1 MNLPGDTAAED
12 PAGGPRVT
20 AVIVAYGAEPLLV
33 ESVRSALASDGVSAD
48 VVLVDNGCTD
58 GAVDRLEGC
67 PGVRVLRP
75 GRNLGFAEG
84 CCVGVEASA
93 APLVAL
99 VNPDAVCDPAALGAL
114 AAVAAQLDVGLA
126 TASVRLA
133 DRPELLN
140 SAGNEVHFLGLSWSG
155 AFEEPA
161 SSHATP
167 RDVCA
172 ASGAGMAFRREVW
185 DRLGG
190 FDGEFFAYYEDADL
204 SLRCWLAGLSVR
216 YVPGAVITHRY
227 SFSKS
232 TEKYFLLERNRW
244 VSTLS
249 VASARRLLVSL
260 PGMVA
265 QELAL
270 SLMARRQGW
279 TAEHR
284 RARRWILSH
293 RRWIAARRR
302 RVQATRTRTDA
313 ELADLF
319 AVRLAPANME
329 VPALLE
335 RVQPLLDLYWRII
348 RVLL

>member
-1 MNLPGDTAAED
+1 MNLPGDGGGAAAAVD
-12 PAGGPRVT
+12 PRVT
-20 AVIVAYGAEPLLV
+20 AVIVAYGAEPLLE
-33 ESVRSALASDGVSAD
+33 ESVHSALASNGVRAD

-58 GAVDRLEGC
+58 GAVDRLEGT
-67 PGVRVLRP
+67 PAVTVLRP

-84 CCVGVEASA
+84 CRVGVDVAA
-93 APLVAL
+93 APVVAL
-99 VNPDAVCDPAALGAL
+99 VNPDAVCDPTALSAL
-114 AAVAAQLDVGLA
+114 VSVASRPEVGIA

-133 DRPELLN
+133 DRPDLLN

-155 AFEEPA
+155 AFEESA
-161 SSHATP
+161 TAHATA
-167 RDVCA
+167 REVCA

-216 YVPGAVITHRY
+216 YVPDAVITHRY

-249 VASARRLLVSL
+249 VASARRLTLSM
-260 PGMVA
+260 PGMLA
-265 QELAL
+265 QEVAL
-270 SLMARRQGW
+270 SLMARREGW
-279 TAEHR
+279 AAEHR
-284 RARRWILSH
+284 RARRWILAH
-293 RRWIAARRR
+293 RRWIVARRR
-302 RVQATRTRTDA
+302 KVQATRTRTDA
-313 ELADLF
+313 EMAHLF

-329 VPALLE
+329 VPALLA

-348 RVLL
+348 RSLL